1 MANHNL
7 TSARV
12 AKKDEFYTMLND
24 VENELRHYHEH
35 FAGKVVYC
43 NCDDPEYSNFFRYLC
58 DNFKDLG
65 LKRLITTHYV
75 QDGASYKFE
84 IDADAPEGY
93 RTDLE
98 GDGDFRSSECI
109 GILKSSDI
117 VVTNPPFSLFREYI
131 AQLMEHEKKFLVI
144 GNMNAITY
152 KGIFGFI
159 NTNLVWLGTKSNVT
173 MEFRLSPEYEKY
185 FRTDE
190 NGAKYG
196 KVPSVAWFT
205 NLSHP
210 KRNVP
215 LELTAAYSPEKYPK
229 YDNYDAIDV
238 SKVKD
243 IPCDY
248 DGVMG
253 VPITFLGKH
262 CPEQFE
268 ILDANDYRKNNT
280 VPIKPHGL
288 IKDEHGSV
296 DGVNRYARLLIRRV
310 DTIAKPCYNESNIT
324 TTEKAS

>member
-1 MANHNL
+1 MANRNL
-7 TSARV
+7 TAAKA

-24 VENELRHYHEH
+24 VENELHHYHEH

-93 RTDLE
+93 RTGLE

-109 GILKSSDI
+109 SILKSSDI

-131 AQLMEHEKKFLVI
+131 AQLMAHEKEFLLI

-152 KGIFGFI
+152 KDVFRLIRE
-159 NTNLVWLGTKSNVT
+159 NRVWLGV
-173 MEFRLSPEYEKY
+173 SPRNMT
-185 FRTDE
+185 FSRPDGSTIQV
-190 NGAKYG
+190 NA
-196 KVPSVAWFT
+196 VWFT
-205 NLSHP
+205 NLQHP
-210 KRNVP
+210 RRNEEI
-215 LELTAAYSPEKYPK
+215 LLFQEYYGHEAEYPK

-238 SKVKD
+238 GKVRD

-248 DGVMG
+248 DGTMG

-296 DGVNRYARLLIRRV
+296 DGVNRYARLLIRRI
-310 DTIAKPCYNESNIT
+310 DTAQPTC
-324 TTEKAS
+324 